1 MTTEIWTEEELDCT
15 TPPTDL
21 ADRID
26 LVRLLIVDLDTANQ
40 IYTDT
45 QITLFLSS
53 ECWETRLASA
63 EALDSYATHIAQ
75 VAGPIRGLL
84 DIRVGGEQSA
94 AVLRGRADRLRSRV
108 VYAV

>member
-1 MTTEIWTEEELDCT
+1 VAALWTEEELDCA
-15 TPPTDL
+15 TPPDDL

-26 LVRLLIVDLDTANQ
+26 LVRLLIVDLDSANQ
-40 IYTDT
+40 MYTDP
-45 QITLFLSS
+45 QISEFLES
-53 ECWETRLASA
+53 ECWETRLAAA

-84 DIRVGGEQSA
+84 DIRIGGEQSA

-108 VYAV
+108 VYAI